1 MPSQDDRV
9 AGTDEDPEVE
19 AMEDAAEALR
29 EADVEAAQPGI
40 VANDAVRD
48 KAAQLQDMSIDDLR
62 KLATKLDVP
71 NRERILEQD
80 KLIRAIRRRL

>member
-1 MPSQDDRV
+1 MLPQDDRV

-40 VANDAVRD
+40 VADGALQNKAV
-48 KAAQLQDMSIDDLR
+48 QLEDMSIDDLR
-62 KLATKLDVP
+62 ELAAKLDVP

-80 KLIRAIRRRL
+80 KLIRAIRRCS

>member
-1 MPSQDDRV
+1 MSPQDDRV

-29 EADVEAAQPGI
+29 EADMEAAQPGI
-40 VANDAVRD
+40 VANDA
-48 KAAQLQDMSIDDLR
+48 AQLEDLSIDDLR
-62 KLATKLDVP
+62 KLAAELDVP

-80 KLIRAIRRRL
+80 KLIRAIRRCL